1 MECRISVAI
10 EGGES
15 AVLPCDTPVGALAP
29 APAASGLPWIAAL
42 VNNDLVSLSYP
53 LSVNSHV
60 RFLNASDAHGWRVY
74 RRSLCFLLGMAVRDA
89 APDAD
94 FSVEHSFGLGLYC
107 SFHTRDGNSHGIRP
121 DELERIDRRMRDLV
135 AQDLPID
142 RCKIAYCDAVSAF
155 TLSGQRDKLNLL
167 WHRNPPRVVMHRC
180 GTFSDLAHGPLAP
193 RTGLLDRFQLIHYP
207 PGFVL
212 HLADRSDPNV
222 IPPFEDQ
229 PQLFH
234 IFQEHK
240 DWGRIL
246 GVNTVGR
253 MNEVIA
259 EGNFGRFVQ
268 TSEALHEKK
277 LARIADQIAAARDRV
292 RIVLVAG
299 PSSSGKTTFAKR
311 LTTQLLVN
319 GLQPVTIGTDD
330 YFVGEDLNPRDED
343 GNPDYEHI
351 EAVDLELF
359 NRQLIEL
366 IQGNEVERP
375 AFDFIRKRRVWTG
388 EAMRLHPEQVLIVEG
403 IHGLNPQLTHL
414 VPALQKFRI
423 YVSALTQLSVDSN
436 NRIST
441 TDNRLL
447 RRLVR
452 DHRHRGHS
460 ALHTLRMWAS
470 VRRGEKRWIFPFQR
484 EADATFNSALDYEL
498 AVLKRL
504 AEPLLCQVKPDQP
517 EYTEARRL
525 TEFLLNFLPA
535 EDRGVPGIS
544 ILREFI
550 GGSALSYAPSEKP
563 FIVRREP
570 DSRRA

>member
-1 MECRISVAI
+1 MECSITVTLES
-10 EGGES
+10 GTS
-15 AVLPCDTPVGALAP
+15 AVLPCGTPVQTLAP
-29 APAASGLPWIAAL
+29 APEPGLPWMAAL

-53 LSVNSHV
+53 LSVNTHV
-60 RFLNASDAHGWRVY
+60 VFVNAADAHGWRVY
-74 RRSLCFLLGMAVRDA
+74 RRTLCFLLGMAVREA
-89 APDAD
+89 APEAV

-107 SFHTRDGNSHGIRP
+107 SFHTRDGNSHGISEE
-121 DELERIDRRMRDLV
+121 ELARVGRRMREIV
-135 AQDLPID
+135 AQDLPIE
-142 RCKIAYCDAVSAF
+142 RCKVAYCDAVRAF
-155 TLSGQRDKLNLL
+155 TLSGQHDKLHLL
-167 WHRNPPRVVMHRC
+167 WHRNPPRVVMHCC
-180 GTFSDLAHGPLAP
+180 GSFSDLAHGPLAP
-193 RTGLLDRFQLIHYP
+193 RTGVMDRFELIHYP

-212 HLADRSDPNV
+212 HLPDRSDPTV

-229 PQLFH
+229 PHLFR

-240 DWGRIL
+240 EWGRIL

-253 MNEVIA
+253 LNEVIA
-259 EGNFGRFVQ
+259 EGNFDRFVQ

-330 YFVGEDLNPRDED
+330 YFVGEERNPRDED
-343 GNPDYEHI
+343 GKPDYEHI
-351 EAVDLELF
+351 ESVDLDLF
-359 NRQLIEL
+359 NRHLTDLIN
-366 IQGNEVERP
+366 GNEVERP
-375 AFDFIRKRRVWTG
+375 SFDFVRKQRVWTG
-388 EAMRLHPEQVLIVEG
+388 VPMRLTADQVLIIEG
-403 IHGLNPQLTHL
+403 IHGLNPRLTHRI
-414 VPALQKFRI
+414 PAFQKFKI
-423 YVSALTQLSVDSN
+423 YVSALTQLGVDSN
-436 NRIST
+436 NRLST

-452 DHRHRGHS
+452 DFRHRGHS

-498 AVLKRL
+498 AVLKAL
-504 AEPLLCQVKPDQP
+504 VEPLLMQVKPDKP

-535 EDRGVPGIS
+535 DEHAVPGVS

-550 GGSALSYAPSEKP
+550 GGSVLSYAAGEKP
-563 FIVRREP
+563 FIVRR
-570 DSRRA
+570 